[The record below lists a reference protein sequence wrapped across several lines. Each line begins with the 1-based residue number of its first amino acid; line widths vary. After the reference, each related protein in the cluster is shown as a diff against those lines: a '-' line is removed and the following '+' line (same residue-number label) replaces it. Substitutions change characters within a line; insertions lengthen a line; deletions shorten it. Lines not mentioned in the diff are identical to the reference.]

1 MNASERRIPS
11 RPSLTALSV
20 WSFTAIC
27 LAACGS
33 GGDIDMG
40 HVVLSG
46 GTGGGGNGGPGLCGS
61 QPCADHRGTRVF
73 VEESAQDRDVDG
85 FVSGTS
91 NAPGTDPGLE
101 PALLYPSR
109 ETLFPVNV
117 SHVRF
122 AWTGSEGALFSLD
135 FSGPNTEVR
144 VVTAEPSFQPSD
156 EEWDWIA
163 ESNRGGDVTLVLR
176 AIDSNQPQEVWSS
189 EPATFSF
196 SREAVEGAIYYWST
210 GSQGVMKAL
219 LADSNPVKF
228 YTDPAGGDAAT
239 CTGCHTLSR
248 NGKRLAVGYG
258 RDTGDLA
265 LRVVSVPERTVTV
278 NGGTAGGVDPVTMK
292 MTPADKAAIAAAWTT
307 FSPDGERLLVA
318 AKGKLTLLDSN
329 TGMPVGP
336 DAGAVAVPPGMIAT
350 HPDWS
355 ALGDQVALTLAEK
368 GGDKSTEGGSIALLP
383 YRGGSFGTAEVIVP
397 KAPGMDNN
405 YFPSFSP
412 DSRYIAFVSGSG
424 KSEDAKSASLHL
436 VEVATRKVID
446 LPRLN
451 QRVNNQDAQMNLGN
465 SMPTWAPST
474 SAGIFWLA
482 FSSIRP
488 YADLRALDKKQD
500 QIWIAAIDPTREDPS
515 FAAFWAPFQ
524 SIEQGNHRAFWTHT
538 SEDRQCRCVDVC
550 GDDIDNDCNGV
561 ADEAGCVS
569 GCADR
574 EVCGDGIDNDCDCV
588 IDDCSAEVCGDGADN
603 DGDGRADADDPAC
616 AGQK

>member
-1 MNASERRIPS
+1 MTASERRSPPH
-11 RPSLTALSV
+11 PSLTALLV
-20 WSFTAIC
+20 WSFAPIFV
-27 LAACGS
+27 AACGS
-33 GGDIDMG
+33 GAEVDLG
-40 HVVLSG
+40 HVTLTG
-46 GTGGGGNGGPGLCGS
+46 GTGGGSGGTGLCGS

-73 VEESAQDRDVDG
+73 VEESAKDRDADG
-85 FVSGTS
+85 FVTG
-91 NAPGTDPGLE
+91 NANPTGTDPGLE
-101 PALLYPSR
+101 PVLLYPSH
-109 ETLFPVNV
+109 ETMFPVNV
-117 SHVRF
+117 AHVRF
-122 AWTGSEGALFSLD
+122 TWNAPEGALFALD
-135 FSGPNTEVR
+135 FKGPNTEVR
-144 VVTAEPSFQPSD
+144 VVTAEPFWLASD

-163 ESNRGGDVTLVLR
+163 ESNRGHDVTLELH
-176 AIDSNQPQEVWSS
+176 AIEPAEPQEVWSS
-189 EPATFSF
+189 PPATFSF

-219 LADSNPVKF
+219 LADPNPVKF
-228 YTDPAGGDAAT
+228 YTDPEGGDAAT

-248 NGKRLAVGYG
+248 DGKRLAVGYG
-258 RDTGDLA
+258 GLA

-278 NGGTAGGVDPVTMK
+278 NGGTAGGADPMPGK
-292 MTPADKAAIAAAWTT
+292 MMPADKAAIPAAWTT
-307 FSPDGERLLVA
+307 FSPDGKRLLVA
-318 AKGKLTLLDSN
+318 AGGKLTLLDSN
-329 TGMPVGP
+329 TGMPVGS
-336 DAGAVAVPPGMIAT
+336 DAGVVTMPAGMIAT

-383 YRGGSFGTAEVIVP
+383 YRGGTFGAPEVIVP

-424 KSEDAKSASLHL
+424 KSEDAKSASLRL
-436 VEVATRKVID
+436 VEVATRKVIE

-451 QRVNNQDAQMNLGN
+451 QRVNNQDGLTNLGN

-474 SAGIFWLA
+474 TAGTFWLA
-482 FSSIRP
+482 FSSIRQ
-488 YADLRALDKKQD
+488 YADLRPLDKKQD
-500 QIWIAAIDPTREDPS
+500 QIWIAAIDPTRADPS

-524 SIEQGNHRAFWTHT
+524 SILQGNHRAFWTHT
-538 SEDRQCRCVDVC
+538 AEDRQCRCVDVC
-550 GDDIDNDCNGV
+550 GDDIDNDCNGS

-588 IDDCSAEVCGDGADN
+588 IDDCSAEICTDGIDN